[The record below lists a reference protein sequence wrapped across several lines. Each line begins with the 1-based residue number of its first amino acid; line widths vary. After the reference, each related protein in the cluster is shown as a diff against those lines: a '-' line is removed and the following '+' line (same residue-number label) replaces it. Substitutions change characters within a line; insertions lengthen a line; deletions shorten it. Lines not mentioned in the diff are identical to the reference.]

1 MRVGIIG
8 TGAIANKHAQAYA
21 NIGYEIAVCS
31 NRNPQRGR
39 DFAAR
44 FHTRFVERW
53 QDVCA
58 DPTVDFVDL
67 CTFPDFRLPVVE
79 LCAAQRKHVQVQKPM
94 AIELATARKMI
105 AVAQQASI
113 TIGVVSQ
120 HRFDDSSQFLKRA
133 IAGGRL
139 GRILEADAYVKWFR
153 PAEYYARP
161 AKGAWQVEG
170 GGALIN
176 QGIHQVD
183 LLLWMIGPVRSVCAD
198 WRLGAL
204 HRIESE
210 DMVNALV
217 HYESGALGVIQA
229 ATAFYPGYPERLELH
244 GTKGT
249 AIISGDRLTS
259 WDVEDDAA
267 SSLKHEVPP
276 LQGAG
281 KSGAS
286 DPMAISLTPFERQ
299 FLDFGRAISD
309 GRAPLVSGEDGYR
322 ALELVQGIYRSCR
335 DGGRFEFSGDAVS
348 GDSDSN
354 AAALGELNEAQ
365 LG

>member
-21 NIGYEIAVCS
+21 NIGYQIAVCA
-31 NRNPQRGR
+31 NRDPQRGR

-44 FHTRFVERW
+44 FHTRFVDRW
-53 QDVCA
+53 QDVCI
-58 DPTVDFVDL
+58 DPQVDFVDV

-79 LCAAQRKHVQVQKPM
+79 FCAAHRKHVQVQKPM
-94 AIELATARKMI
+94 AIEVATARKMI
-105 AVAQQASI
+105 EIAKESGI

-120 HRFDDSSQFLKRA
+120 HRFDESSQFLKRA
-133 IAGGRL
+133 IDGGRL

-153 PAEYYARP
+153 PAAYYARP

-183 LLLWMIGPVRSVCAD
+183 LLLWLIGRVRSVCAD

-204 HRIESE
+204 HKIESE

-217 HYESGALGVIQA
+217 RYESGALGVIQA
-229 ATAFYPGYPERLELH
+229 ATAFYPGYPERLEIH

-249 AIISGDRLTS
+249 AIVSGDRLTT
-259 WDVEDDAA
+259 WDVEDDEE
-267 SSLKHEVPP
+267 SLMHGAPP
-276 LQGAG
+276 LESAG

-286 DPMAISLTPFERQ
+286 DPMAISLAPFERQ
-299 FLDFGRAISD
+299 FLDFGRAITD

-322 ALELVQGIYRSCR
+322 ALELVQAIYRSCR
-335 DGGRFEFSGDAVS
+335 DGRQVGLSGDALNE
-348 GDSDSN
+348 DSN
-354 AAALGELNEAQ
+354 AAALSDLNEAR

>member
-8 TGAIANKHAQAYA
+8 TGAIANKHAQAYR
-21 NIGYEIAVCS
+21 NIGYEISACA
-31 NRNPQRGR
+31 NRDPQRGR
-39 DFAAR
+39 DFATR

-53 QDVCA
+53 QDLCL
-58 DPTVDFVDL
+58 DPAVDFVDV

-79 LCAAQRKHVQVQKPM
+79 LCAVHRKHVQVQKPM
-94 AIELATARKMI
+94 AIDLATARKMI
-105 AVAQQASI
+105 EVAQQAGI

-183 LLLWMIGPVRSVCAD
+183 LLLWMMGPARSVSAD
-198 WRLGAL
+198 WHLGAL
-204 HRIESE
+204 HKIESE

-217 HYESGALGVIQA
+217 RYESGALGVIQA
-229 ATAFYPGYPERLELH
+229 ATAFCPGYPERLEIH

-249 AIISGDRLTS
+249 AIISGDRLTT
-259 WDVEDDAA
+259 WDVEDDSA
-267 SSLKHEVPP
+267 SSFKHTAPP
-276 LQGAG
+276 IHRNEDPEG

-286 DPMAISLTPFERQ
+286 DPMAISLAPFERQ
-299 FLDFGRAISD
+299 FLDFGSAISD
-309 GRAPLVSGEDGYR
+309 GRAPLVSGEEGYR
-322 ALELVQGIYRSCR
+322 ALELVQAIYRSCR
-335 DGGRFEFSGDAVS
+335 DGHRI
-348 GDSDSN
+348 
-354 AAALGELNEAQ
+354 ELNGEQ